1 MKATLER
8 ITLQLSEPLVSA
20 SGTIE
25 QRELVLLCLED
36 ERGMIG
42 WGESAPLE
50 AFDGLSDR
58 ACFAALERQVAAIE
72 AAPKGTGG
80 PALLEAAR
88 TADTTPQALA
98 AVDTALWDLA
108 AQRDGVPLATL
119 LAAEPLA
126 RVAVNAVIGAEPP
139 DVAAAHAKAAVAA
152 GFRTLKVKVGTP
164 GDVERLEAIRV
175 AVGPSVS
182 IRVDANGAWTL
193 EHAVE
198 ALDSLK
204 PFGIDFAEE
213 PVSGIE
219 QIVALRARVDTPIAI
234 DESVGEDGALVG
246 GAADLVCLKLG
257 RAGGVSALLAQA
269 ALVRSSGSEVYIASM
284 LDGPVG
290 IAAALHAAAALR
302 ITTACGLATLDR
314 FDGVDGGLLAPS
326 DGAITLPLGAGLGVG
341 PAEA

>member
-1 MKATLER
+1 MKASLER
-8 ITLQLSEPLVSA
+8 ITLPLSEPLVSA
-20 SGTIE
+20 GGTID

-36 ERGMIG
+36 EHGMIG

-50 AFDGLSDR
+50 AFDGVTDR
-58 ACFAALERQVAAIE
+58 VCFAALERQVAAIE
-72 AAPKGTGG
+72 ASPKRTGG

-88 TADTTPQALA
+88 AADATPQALA

-126 RVAVNAVIGAEPP
+126 RVPVNAVIGAETPE
-139 DVAAAHAKAAVAA
+139 VAAAQAKTAVAA
-152 GFRTLKVKVGTP
+152 GFSTLKVKVGTA

-175 AVGPSVS
+175 AVGPAVNLR
-182 IRVDANGAWTL
+182 IDANGAWTVDEAVAAL
-193 EHAVE
+193 E
-198 ALDSLK
+198 SLQ
-204 PFGIDFAEE
+204 PFGIEFAEE

-219 QIVALRARVDTPIAI
+219 KIVALRARVDARIAI
-234 DESVGEDGALVG
+234 DESVGEDGALVS

-257 RAGGVSALLAQA
+257 RAGGISALLAQA

-302 ITTACGLATLDR
+302 VTTACGLATLDR

-326 DGAITLPLGAGLGVG
+326 GGAITMPLGAGLGVG
-341 PAEA
+341 PTEA